1 MTKKELEAQCRQ
13 FQITGRQL
21 ANTLQ
26 QLRASIKKIEE
37 KAKKNDGELSPT
49 EAMRH
54 ETLQNLY
61 IKTCDDVAGTFV
73 MFP

>member
-1 MTKKELEAQCRQ
+1 MTKKELEQQCRQ
-13 FQITGRQL
+13 FQIIGRQL

-26 QLRASIKKIEE
+26 QLRASIRKIEE
-37 KAKKNDGELSPT
+37 EAKKNDGELSPT

-61 IKTCDDVAGTFV
+61 TKTCDDVAGTFV

>member
-13 FQITGRQL
+13 FQITGRRL

-26 QLRASIKKIEE
+26 QLRESIRKIEE
-37 KAKKNDGELSPT
+37 EAEKNDGEMSPT

-61 IKTCDDVAGTFV
+61 TKTSEQVAGTFV
-73 MFP
+73 LFP

>member
-1 MTKKELEAQCRQ
+1 MTKKELEAQCRS

-26 QLRASIKKIEE
+26 QLRASIRKIEE
-37 KAKKNDGELSPT
+37 EAKKNDGELTPT

-61 IKTCDDVAGTFV
+61 TKTCDDVAGTFV

>member
-1 MTKKELEAQCRQ
+1 MTKKELEQQCRQ

-26 QLRASIKKIEE
+26 QLRESIRKIEE
-37 KAKKNDGELSPT
+37 EAKKNDGELSPT

-61 IKTCDDVAGTFV
+61 TKTCDDVAGTFV

>member
-1 MTKKELEAQCRQ
+1 MTRKELEAQCRQ

-26 QLRASIKKIEE
+26 QLRASIYKIEQE
-37 KAKKNDGELSPT
+37 AQQNEGEMTPA

-54 ETLQNLY
+54 ETLQRLY
-61 IKTCDDVAGTFV
+61 TKTCDDVAGTFV

>member
-1 MTKKELEAQCRQ
+1 MTKKELEQQCRQ

-26 QLRASIKKIEE
+26 QLRASIRKIEE
-37 KAKKNDGELSPT
+37 EAKKNDGELSPT

-61 IKTCDDVAGTFV
+61 TKTCDDVAGTFV

>member
-26 QLRASIKKIEE
+26 QLKASIKRIEE
-37 KAKKNDGELSPT
+37 EAKKNDGELSPT

-61 IKTCDDVAGTFV
+61 TKTCDSIAGTFV
-73 MFP
+73 IFP

>member
-26 QLRASIKKIEE
+26 QLRASIRKIEE
-37 KAKKNDGELSPT
+37 EAKKKDGELSPT
-49 EAMRH
+49 EAIRH

-61 IKTCDDVAGTFV
+61 TKTCDDVAGTFI

>member
-26 QLRASIKKIEE
+26 QLRASIRKIEE
-37 KAKKNDGELSPT
+37 EAKKNEGELSPT

-61 IKTCDDVAGTFV
+61 TKTCDEVAGTFV

>member
-1 MTKKELEAQCRQ
+1 MTRKELEAQCRQ

-26 QLRASIKKIEE
+26 QLRESIHKIEQE
-37 KAKKNDGELSPT
+37 AQQNEGEMTPT

-54 ETLQNLY
+54 ETLQRFY
-61 IKTCDDVAGTFV
+61 TKTCDDVAGTFV

>member
-1 MTKKELEAQCRQ
+1 MTKRELEKQCRD
-13 FQITGRQL
+13 FQIKGRQL

-26 QLRASIKKIEE
+26 QLRESIRKIEE
-37 KAKKNDGELSPT
+37 EAKKNDGELSPI

-61 IKTCDDVAGTFV
+61 TKTCDDVAGTFV

>member
-1 MTKKELEAQCRQ
+1 MTKKELEQQCRQ

-26 QLRASIKKIEE
+26 QLRASIRKIEE
-37 KAKKNDGELSPT
+37 EAKKNDGELSPT

-61 IKTCDDVAGTFV
+61 TKTYDDVAGTFV

>member
-26 QLRASIKKIEE
+26 QIRASIKKIEE
-37 KAKKNDGELSPT
+37 EAKKNDGELMPT

-61 IKTCDDVAGTFV
+61 TKTCDDVAGTFI

>member
-1 MTKKELEAQCRQ
+1 MTKKELEQQCRQ

-26 QLRASIKKIEE
+26 QLRASIRKIEE
-37 KAKKNDGELSPT
+37 EAKKNDGELSPT

-61 IKTCDDVAGTFV
+61 TKTCDEVAGTFV

>member
-1 MTKKELEAQCRQ
+1 MTKKELEAQCRS

-26 QLRASIKKIEE
+26 QLRESIRKIEE
-37 KAKKNDGELSPT
+37 EAKKNDGELSPT

-61 IKTCDDVAGTFV
+61 TKTCDDVAGTFII
-73 MFP
+73 FP

>member
-1 MTKKELEAQCRQ
+1 MTKKELESQCRQ

-26 QLRASIKKIEE
+26 QLKASIKHIEE
-37 KAKKNDGELSPT
+37 EAKKNDGELSPT
-49 EAMRH
+49 EAIRH
-54 ETLQNLY
+54 ETLKNLY
-61 IKTCDDVAGTFV
+61 TKTCDDVAGTFI